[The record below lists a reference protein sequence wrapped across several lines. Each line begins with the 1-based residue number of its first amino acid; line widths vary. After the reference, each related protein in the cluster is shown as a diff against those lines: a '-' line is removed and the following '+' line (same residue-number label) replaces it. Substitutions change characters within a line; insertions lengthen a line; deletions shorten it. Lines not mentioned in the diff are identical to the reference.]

1 MFYFLGC
8 VLKIRMFTVLF
19 FMLLLPN
26 YIKNIKEYILEY
38 DTVFIYFQEVKYQFL
53 CKKESRFFFAS

>member
-38 DTVFIYFQEVKYQFL
+38 DTVFIYFHEVKY
-53 CKKESRFFFAS
+53 